1 MEMGKNIRALRE
13 RQGLTQ
19 AQVADRINVDASS
32 IAKWET
38 GASKPLRKYH
48 QPLCEALDCTMAQ
61 LTTTT

>member
-48 QPLCEALDCTMAQ
+48 QPLCEALGCTMAQ

>member
-13 RQGLTQ
+13 LRGLTQ
-19 AQVADRINVDASS
+19 AQVADKINVDASS

-48 QPLCEALDCTMAQ
+48 QPLCEALGCTMAQ
-61 LTTTT
+61 LTTTA